1 MKHEI
6 TVSAFKDTSG
16 TIENNVT
23 HVFFKTYSIVR
34 VLLKI
39 STRQDS

>member
-6 TVSAFKDTSG
+6 SVSAFKDTSG

-23 HVFFKTYSIVR
+23 HVFFKNIALFVYC
-34 VLLKI
+34 
-39 STRQDS
+39 